1 MTTKILIAGD
11 GGQGVQTIAEII
23 GQAVFQNGKFVSII
37 PNYGLEQRGGVSLS
51 YLKISDEKI
60 VYPKFQT
67 PDVLVLLSEQANSRT
82 EAYQKK
88 GVKIFYAKNYQ
99 ELLSKEG
106 LSPISLNLFFLGFLT
121 QFLGE
126 KILKVKEVE
135 KLLSAKFSQKPNW
148 PQNLKVFKIGLK
160 VN

>member
-1 MTTKILIAGD
+1 MITKILIAGD
-11 GGQGVQTIAEII
+11 GGQGVQTVAEII
-23 GQAVFQNGKFVSII
+23 GQSVFQNGKFVSII

-67 PDVLVLLSEQANSRT
+67 PDVLVLLSEQADLRT
-82 EAYQKK
+82 KVYQKK

-106 LSPISLNLFFLGFLT
+106 LPLSSLNLFFLGFLT

-135 KLLSAKFSQKPNW
+135 KLLSAKFSQKSNW
-148 PQNLKVFKIGLK
+148 PQNLKAFKSGLK